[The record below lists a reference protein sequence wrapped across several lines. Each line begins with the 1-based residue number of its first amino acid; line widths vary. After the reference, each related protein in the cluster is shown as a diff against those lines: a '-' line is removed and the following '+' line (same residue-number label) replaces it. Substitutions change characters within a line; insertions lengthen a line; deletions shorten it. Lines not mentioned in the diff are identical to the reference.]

1 MHIFVDRLTIIGS
14 DNGLSPDRRQTIIWT
29 NAETLLIGPL
39 GTNFSEIVI
48 GIYAFSFRKM
58 HMKMSSGKWRPFCL
72 GLNVLTLQL
81 MDVALVQWVT
91 TGMPHSKTLVID
103 FNTAA
108 QVELI
113 KSWQI
118 NTLTPRQNGRY
129 SADNIFTCIFLY
141 ENCCIL
147 VAISLKFIARGP
159 VDNNPA
165 LV

>member
-1 MHIFVDRLTIIGS
+1 
-14 DNGLSPDRRQTIIWT
+14 
-29 NAETLLIGPL
+29 
-39 GTNFSEIVI
+39 
-48 GIYAFSFRKM
+48 
-58 HMKMSSGKWRPFCL
+58 
-72 GLNVLTLQL
+72 

-118 NTLTPRQNGRY
+118 NTLTPRQNGRH
-129 SADNIFTCIFLY
+129 SADNIFKCIFLY

-147 VAISLKFIARGP
+147 ITISLNFVARGP
-159 VDNNPA
+159 VDNSPA